1 MSIKIEKSRAQG
13 DLMGKFSNNIY
24 YNNDTIIFSYRK
36 MEDRRPKEFYDELQ
50 NNLGDIAARRA
61 ELDNELKRSKQL
73 NEYVKKLDDKIND
86 LENKTQTLM
95 QAYDQL
101 VKKMKH

>member
-1 MSIKIEKSRAQG
+1 
-13 DLMGKFSNNIY
+13 
-24 YNNDTIIFSYRK
+24 